1 MIRLAEEHDL
11 PAILE
16 IYRKARIY
24 MADNG
29 NASQW
34 GDTYPP
40 AAVVQEDIARRQLYV
55 ITDEKPVFCAPE
67 TTHQTHAN
75 PLSFDT
81 HQTLT
86 ETFSS
91 DMHTCTDFTVHA
103 VFAFLPGKEPD
114 YDRIE
119 AGHWISDSDYRA
131 VHRVASD
138 GTLRGVVRQCM
149 DYCKSQCGHLRIDTH
164 QDNLVMQHQLE
175 KNHFQR
181 RGIIRL
187 ADGSPRIAYEWTDE
201 Q

>member
-1 MIRLAEEHDL
+1 MIRLAEPGDL
-11 PAILE
+11 PVILE
-16 IYRKARIY
+16 IYQKARVY

-40 AAVVQEDIARRQLYV
+40 VSVVLEDIAEKQLYV
-55 ITDEKPVFCAPE
+55 ITDEKTISCAPE
-67 TTHQTHAN
+67 APRQLQAN
-75 PLSFDT
+75 SLFPDT
-81 HQTLT
+81 RQALT
-86 ETFSS
+86 EDFSRA
-91 DMHTCTDFTVHA
+91 MHTCTDFTVHA

-119 AGHWISDSDYRA
+119 DGCWISDSDYRA

-149 DYCKSQCGHLRIDTH
+149 DYCKSQCNHLRIDTH
-164 QDNLVMQHQLE
+164 RDNLVMQHQLE
-175 KNHFQR
+175 KNDFQR
-181 RGIIRL
+181 RGIIYL
-187 ADGSPRIAYEWTDE
+187 ADGSSRIAYEWISE

>member
-40 AAVVQEDIARRQLYV
+40 IAVVQDDIAKKQLYV
-55 ITDEKPVFCAPE
+55 IT
-67 TTHQTHAN
+67 
-75 PLSFDT
+75 
-81 HQTLT
+81 T
-86 ETFSS
+86 ENA
-91 DMHTCTDFTVHA
+91 VIHA

-119 AGHWISDSDYRA
+119 DGHWISDSDYRA

-138 GTLRGVVRQCM
+138 GILRGVVRQCM

-175 KNHFQR
+175 KNNFHR
-181 RGIIRL
+181 RGIIYL
-187 ADGSPRIAYEWTDE
+187 ADGSSRIAYEWIAS
-201 Q
+201 